1 MQKVPPTQIVAGGGM
16 VLVSMGDTVSVY
28 STDNMMSI
36 FQHDGHKQK
45 DKSVSVTSLAIHPT
59 VERLV
64 FSGDN
69 QQGLH
74 AWVFNPDNQNQCQ
87 P

>member
-1 MQKVPPTQIVAGGGM
+1 
-16 VLVSMGDTVSVY
+16 
-28 STDNMMSI
+28 MMATSRR
-36 FQHDGHKQK
+36 KK
-45 DKSVSVTSLAIHPT
+45 TVSVTSLAINPT

-74 AWVFNPDNQNQCQ
+74 AWVFNPDNQCQ
-87 P
+87 L